1 VHRDGLISGT
11 NSNTL
16 EGRVDV
22 GEHATNPEEILGAV
36 DGRCVTMSLVNLR
49 TEKDCPISRTLSGV
63 EITLEASLAA
73 G

>member
-1 VHRDGLISGT
+1 MCRDGLISGT

-16 EGRVDV
+16 EGRVEV

-36 DGRCVTMSLVNLR
+36 DAGCVTMSLVSLR
-49 TEKDCPISRTLSGV
+49 TENDCSISRTLSEA
-63 EITLEASLAA
+63 EITLKVSKAA

>member
-16 EGRVDV
+16 EGRVEV
-22 GEHATNPEEILGAV
+22 GEHATNPEGILGAV
-36 DGRCVTMSLVNLR
+36 DAGCVTMSFVRLR
-49 TEKDCPISRTLSGV
+49 TEKDCTISRTLSGA
-63 EITLEASLAA
+63 EITLKASHN

>member
-11 NSNTL
+11 NSNTV
-16 EGRVDV
+16 EERVEV

-36 DGRCVTMSLVNLR
+36 DARCVTMSLVSLR
-49 TEKDCPISRTLSGV
+49 TEMDCTISRMLSGA
-63 EITLEASLAA
+63 EITLDASNAA